1 MSDLYPSWFQGGK
14 AHFISFL
21 AGGPRKELWKK
32 AWQNTS
38 HPGRGGRGLEKLI
51 RNKGT
56 KKMDV
61 AQTALTLTSWDFH
74 W

>member
-1 MSDLYPSWFQGGK
+1 MYPSQFQGGK

-38 HPGRGGRGLEKLI
+38 HPGRGGRRTEELI
-51 RNKGT
+51 RNKGN

-61 AQTALTLTSWDFH
+61 VQTALTLISWAFH